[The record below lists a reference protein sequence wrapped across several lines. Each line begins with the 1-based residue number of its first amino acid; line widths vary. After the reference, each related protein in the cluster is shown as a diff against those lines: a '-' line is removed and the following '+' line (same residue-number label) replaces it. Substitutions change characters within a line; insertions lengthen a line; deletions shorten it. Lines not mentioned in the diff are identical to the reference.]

1 MRKQTNKQGSQARLG
16 APSWDSS
23 WGEGRM
29 ILWEHPRSL
38 WSRRKLWQDPWCMP
52 AMPSQWLGA
61 KDLGMSKAEQ
71 GPLIN
76 YVLCSKRSSRHIV
89 MVAPSLCIIM
99 LAPVSSS
106 THVSLEWGL
115 LHGFWVQEENRERN
129 FAGWTI
135 SVADLFQW
143 FVETIGV
150 NI

>member
-1 MRKQTNKQGSQARLG
+1 
-16 APSWDSS
+16 
-23 WGEGRM
+23 
-29 ILWEHPRSL
+29 
-38 WSRRKLWQDPWCMP
+38 MP

-129 FAGWTI
+129 FAG
-135 SVADLFQW
+135 
-143 FVETIGV
+143 
-150 NI
+150 